1 MRIQKLRLYNFG
13 LFRGQTEFDLL
24 PRVKYKKE
32 RPVILIGGK
41 NGAGKTTILEA
52 VRLCLYGPL
61 LLGARVSNREY
72 DEYLRSRVH
81 RDENALVVNQS
92 ASVALEFE
100 YSELGESCQYKV
112 ERSWDIDGK
121 KVKTNLLVHRYDN
134 EHKHYKPID
143 DLDHAHADDFLRD
156 LIPPGVSQ
164 LYFFDG
170 EKIQELAESDDD
182 DAALSEAIR
191 SLLGLDLVGRLS
203 GDLQIY
209 ANRLQKLDNVETLQ
223 KELDKVDEEINEK
236 QDRLLKTRGA
246 QDEAQSRVDDI
257 GKQIAAAEARIAKE
271 GGAFA
276 DVRGKLEE
284 DGKRLQSSIESAESQ
299 IRQLAEGLLPFS
311 LAKSL
316 CRDLTNQLKNED
328 RVQGWQSH
336 ASLLQERIAKL
347 SKSTEKELSCI
358 DGLTD
363 EMRKSLA
370 SRISKM
376 VDKLGEPPQ
385 DLPDIKLIH
394 RLSNDLKESLL
405 QGIRTATDVVP
416 DEAKKLIA
424 ELETHTRNLQKTKS
438 ALKKAPEDD
447 QLKPLVER
455 VNDLHREIG
464 GAEVDL
470 RRAMAEYGSAEYALK
485 DERGRREKL
494 KEKKHNAEKQGE
506 REQMVENVN
515 AALEEYAKLLTAE
528 KSRELSQ
535 AVRRRFQQLWRKGD
549 VVRRIDIDPVS
560 FTVSLYDRHDR
571 VVPKTQLSAGEKQM
585 YAISM
590 LWGLAEVSRRPL
602 PMVIDTPLGR
612 LDGDHRSHLVEHY
625 FPSASHQVIILSTDT
640 EIDEKY
646 FNELKPHLSHVYHLQ
661 YEETEGRTTVDE
673 GYFWAQKSKELADA
687 TQ

>member
-1 MRIQKLRLYNFG
+1 MRIQKLRLNNFG

-24 PRVKYKKE
+24 PRVKYNRE

-61 LLGARVSNREY
+61 LLGARVSSREY

-81 RDENALVVNQS
+81 RDEEALVVNQT

-100 YSELGESCQYKV
+100 HSELGQSHSYRV
-112 ERSWDIDGK
+112 ERSWDINGK
-121 KVKTNLLVHRYDN
+121 KVKTHLLVHRDD
-134 EHKHYKPID
+134 KPID

-182 DAALSEAIR
+182 DAALSDAIR
-191 SLLGLDLVGRLS
+191 SLLGLDLVDRLS

-223 KELDKVDEEINEK
+223 EELDKVDAEISQK
-236 QDRLLKTRGA
+236 QDRLLKSRVA
-246 QDEAQSRVDDI
+246 LDEAQSRVDDI
-257 GKQIAAAEARIAKE
+257 GKQIATTETKIAKE

-276 DVRGKLEE
+276 DARGKLEE
-284 DGKRLQSSIESAESQ
+284 DKKRLRSSIESTENK

-316 CRDLTNQLKNED
+316 CRDLTLQLKNED

-336 ASLLQERIAKL
+336 ASLLQERISEL
-347 SKSTEKELSCI
+347 SKATNIELSGI
-358 DGLTD
+358 EGLSK
-363 EMRKSLA
+363 EVRQSLA

-376 VDKLGEPPQ
+376 IGQLGEPPE
-385 DLPDIKLIH
+385 DLPDVKLVH

-405 QGIRTATDVVP
+405 QGIRVATDDVP
-416 DEAKKLIA
+416 GKAKKLVA
-424 ELETHTRNLQKTKS
+424 ELEKHTRRLQKTEA
-438 ALKKAPEDD
+438 ALKKAPKDD
-447 QLKPLVER
+447 QLKPLLER
-455 VNDLHREIG
+455 INDLHREIG
-464 GAEVDL
+464 GADADL
-470 RRAMAEYGSAEYALK
+470 RRAKAEYSSAEFALK
-485 DERGRREKL
+485 EERGRQTKL
-494 KEKKHNAEKQGE
+494 KEKKHDAEKQGQ
-506 REQMVENVN
+506 REAMVDSVN
-515 AALEEYAKLLTAE
+515 SALEEYVKLLTAE

-549 VVRRIDIDPVS
+549 VVQRIDIDPVS

-571 VVPKTQLSAGEKQM
+571 LVPKTQLSAGEKQM

-625 FPSASHQVIILSTDT
+625 FPAASHQVIILSTDT
-640 EIDEKY
+640 EIDETY
-646 FNELKPHLSHVYHLQ
+646 FSELKPHLSHVYHLN
-661 YEETEGRTTVDE
+661 YEEAEGRTTVGE
-673 GYFWAQKSKELADA
+673 GYFWKQRSKELADA
-687 TQ
+687 T